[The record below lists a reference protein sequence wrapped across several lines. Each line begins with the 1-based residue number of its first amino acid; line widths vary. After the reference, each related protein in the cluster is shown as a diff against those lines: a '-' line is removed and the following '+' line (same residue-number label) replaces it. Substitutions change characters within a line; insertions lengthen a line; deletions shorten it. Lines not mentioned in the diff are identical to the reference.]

1 MKKTLI
7 TLLSCSSFS
16 AFAMT
21 TLDFNSALY
30 LAPSNFMCN
39 GTKITP
45 QTTITN
51 LTQNCNKVT
60 VVEHE
65 ENVGGSKSSN
75 AGNPMPGQDVLTS
88 NHLTP
93 DQANL
98 TISKVEFY
106 TDKGSYMICDYI
118 NDVLKKCKYKT
129 SQIAPRTITKATT
142 PATIVTPPPSITK
155 STSSAAN

>member
-7 TLLSCSSFS
+7 ALLSCSTLSV
-16 AFAMT
+16 FAMT
-21 TLDFNSALY
+21 TLDFNSTFY
-30 LAPSNFMCN
+30 NTPSNFHCN
-39 GTKITP
+39 GIKLTP
-45 QTTITN
+45 QTTIAD

-65 ENVGGSKSSN
+65 ENNGGSRTSEH
-75 AGNPMPGQDVLTS
+75 GNPMPGENVFAS
-88 NHLTP
+88 P
-93 DQANL
+93 AQATK

-106 TDKGSYMICDYI
+106 DDNGSYMICDYI
-118 NDVLKKCKYKT
+118 NNVLQKCKYKT

-142 PATIVTPPPSITK
+142 PAPVATPTPSITK

>member
-7 TLLSCSSFS
+7 VLLSCSSLS

-21 TLDFNSALY
+21 TLDFNSTFY
-30 LAPSNFMCN
+30 NTPSNFQCN
-39 GTKITP
+39 GIKLTP
-45 QTTITN
+45 QTTIAD

-65 ENVGGSKSSN
+65 ENTGDSSTSEH
-75 AGNPMPGQDVLTS
+75 GNPMPGENVFTS
-88 NHLTP
+88 P
-93 DQANL
+93 DQTTK

-118 NDVLKKCKYKT
+118 NNVLKKCKYKT

-142 PATIVTPPPSITK
+142 PAPIVTPPPSATK
-155 STSSAAN
+155 SASSAAN

>member
-7 TLLSCSSFS
+7 VLLSCSSLS

-21 TLDFNSALY
+21 TLDFNSTFY
-30 LAPSNFMCN
+30 NTPSNFQCN
-39 GTKITP
+39 GIKLTL
-45 QTTITN
+45 QTTIAD

-65 ENVGGSKSSN
+65 ENTGDSSTSEH
-75 AGNPMPGQDVLTS
+75 GNPMPGENVFTS
-88 NHLTP
+88 P
-93 DQANL
+93 DQTTK

-118 NDVLKKCKYKT
+118 NNVLKKCKYKT
-129 SQIAPRTITKATT
+129 SQIAPRTVAVT
-142 PATIVTPPPSITK
+142 PSAAVTPPPSANK
-155 STSSAAN
+155 PASSATN

>member
-7 TLLSCSSFS
+7 ALLSCSSFS

-39 GTKITP
+39 CTKIKP

-65 ENVGGSKSSN
+65 ENTGDSSTSEH
-75 AGNPMPGQDVLTS
+75 GNPMPGENVFTS
-88 NHLTP
+88 P
-93 DQANL
+93 DQTTK

-142 PATIVTPPPSITK
+142 PAPIVTPPPSITK